1 MVAAIS
7 LKRDLE
13 SITYQLSDE
22 EVGKVFEVSKE
33 AFEKYDSIN
42 NPDFNL
48 NYFNYSL
55 RLPFSLRSFLFSF
68 KLRPYDCYLIK
79 GIPLDDEKLGPTP
92 EHWCKPKNGYTR
104 LLQFVNYLIASCAG
118 QPYGWQTQQNGSL
131 ISDVLPIA
139 GFEQKQQGF
148 GSIGGLRFHTEDP
161 FHVCQADYF
170 TLMCMRNITKTPT
183 TVFPVDLTQIPDEY
197 KAELFKTQFAI
208 IPDESHTQLT
218 YGGQVDIKDDLDQSF
233 SEYNQTR
240 FISILY
246 GRYESPYLRIDPE
259 IMDVSGLSPEARR
272 AFDFMLEVIDEA
284 KTGVVLEQGHILLLN
299 NHRLAHGRGSFKAN
313 YDGKDRWL
321 ERVLTLD
328 DMRKSVH
335 LRKSE
340 YSNIV
345 VR

>member
-1 MVAAIS
+1 MATAVS

-13 SITYQLSDE
+13 SKTYQLSDDE
-22 EVGKVFEVSKE
+22 IGKIFEVSQE
-33 AFEKYDSIN
+33 AFNKYGNVN

-48 NYFNYSL
+48 DYFNYSL

-68 KLRPYDCYLIK
+68 KIRPYDCFLIK
-79 GIPLDDEKLGPTP
+79 GIGIDDEKLGPTP
-92 EHWCKPKNGYTR
+92 EHWCKPKNDYTR

-139 GFEQKQQGF
+139 GFEEKQQGF

-170 TLMCMRNITKTPT
+170 TLMCMRNFSKTPT
-183 TVFPVDLTQIPDEY
+183 KVFPVDLSLIPDEY
-197 KAELFKTQFAI
+197 KVELFKQQFPI
-208 IPDESHTQLT
+208 VPDESHTQLT
-218 YGGQVDIKDDLDQSF
+218 YTQIKIENELDQSF
-233 SEYNQTR
+233 SEYNQTKY
-240 FISILY
+240 ISILY

-259 IMDVSGLSPEARR
+259 IMDVSGLSPEAKR
-272 AFDFMLEVIDEA
+272 AFDYIIEVIEEA
-284 KTGVVLEQGHILLLN
+284 NTGVVLEQGHIILIN

-328 DMRKSVH
+328 DLRKSVH

-345 VR
+345 VK